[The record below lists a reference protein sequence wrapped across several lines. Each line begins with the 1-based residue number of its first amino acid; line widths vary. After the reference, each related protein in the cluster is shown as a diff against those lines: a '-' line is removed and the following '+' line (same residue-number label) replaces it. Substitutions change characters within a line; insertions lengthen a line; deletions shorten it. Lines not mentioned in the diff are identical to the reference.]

1 MNSTQWH
8 ISMKSAQLLVIVY
21 FLDTTMCL
29 GATSE
34 RRVSKMDNN
43 IYNIREVLDS
53 VSEKETRK
61 VKVNISWV
69 FATKVYIE
77 ILRNPDAKPD
87 SIQDAKNELLKLAKW
102 ADEEVKE

>member
-1 MNSTQWH
+1 MNWQTSFK
-8 ISMKSAQLLVIVY
+8 KSRSSETPENTA
-21 FLDTTMCL
+21 TTMSL
-29 GATSE
+29 GASSE
-34 RRVSKMDNN
+34 REVSKMDKN

-61 VKVNISWV
+61 VKINISWV

-87 SIQDAKNELLKLAKW
+87 SIQEAKNELLKLAKW

>member
-1 MNSTQWH
+1 MTT
-8 ISMKSAQLLVIVY
+8 V
-21 FLDTTMCL
+21 LDSSSKRE
-29 GATSE
+29 A
-34 RRVSKMDNN
+34 SKMDNN

-61 VKVNISWV
+61 VKINISWV

-87 SIQDAKNELLKLAKW
+87 SIQEAKNELLKLAKW
-102 ADEEVKE
+102 ADEEVEE